1 MEQEANRGAF
11 GSSPGRPA
19 PLCYPRPHGRPGS
32 GRVRAV
38 HPALRR
44 ASAGAFATAAHA
56 IEIVFH
62 PSGTRLLSR
71 GGEPS
76 RHLYVIRKGAV
87 RLEREGQTVQLLEE
101 VFGFTSSSPGRRR
114 ST

>member
-1 MEQEANRGAF
+1 MVALDPVAF
-11 GSSPGRPA
+11 
-19 PLCYPRPHGRPGS
+19 
-32 GRVRAV
+32 VRST
-38 HPALRR
+38 PPFDGLPPE
-44 ASAGAFATAAHA
+44 AFATAAHA

-101 VFGFTSSSPGRRR
+101 GEVFGFTSLISGEA
-114 ST
+114 TLDVMVEEDLLA